1 MASASR
7 ESSPIRSSERYRNAH
22 GNGYV
27 NGHIYENGNGN
38 HMQNGHQSA
47 TDHSDDE
54 YIDTV
59 EVISIINNNYFAYAI
74 VNVNLQFFVF
84 NLS

>member
-1 MASASR
+1 MTSASR
-7 ESSPIRSSERYRNAH
+7 ESSPIRASERYRNGH
-22 GNGYV
+22 GNGYM
-27 NGHIYENGNGN
+27 NGHMYENGNGS

-59 EVISIINNNYFAYAI
+59 EVISIINSNNKFAI
-74 VNVNLQFFVF
+74 FIQ
-84 NLS
+84 SSQS